1 MDIEQGELLEKEPVG
16 TSAGSPHA
24 TEVSGTSDHQLAF
37 ERLSP
42 AAYLLRGWVWETD
55 ANGRFTYM
63 SDSVL
68 HFSGRPA
75 EWHYGKTREDLGN
88 YVANPESLE
97 DIREKVAAGEPFGPV
112 EYQRIQNGQP
122 FWMRTRGLPMFDN
135 HGNLKGY
142 RGVAY
147 DITTEVQQRECEA
160 DCDAQIDRA
169 LEILCATV
177 DCFPGAVSVYDH
189 ELKLAFANSKYY
201 ALLDLPMAQ
210 FPVGARYIDILYF
223 LGERGELRG
232 GEVAEVIENHMQMA
246 QSGEIHT
253 FCRTRPNGMCIEVA
267 SVPLPGGG
275 FVRTYSDVTAVS
287 ELRWKLQSSEREI
300 QQLKARLNAAQLEID
315 RLQTMTHRAA
325 G

>member
-1 MDIEQGELLEKEPVG
+1 MNIEQEKLVEQEPPDKG
-16 TSAGSPHA
+16 TNSPQEN
-24 TEVSGTSDHQLAF
+24 EVRESSDHRLAV
-37 ERLSP
+37 ERLST
-42 AAYLLRGWVWETD
+42 AAYLLRGWLWETD
-55 ANGRFTYM
+55 AEGRFTYL

-68 HFSGRPA
+68 NFSGRPA

-88 YVANPESLE
+88 YVVNPASLE
-97 DIREKVAAGEPFGPV
+97 EIREKVAAREPFGPV
-112 EYQRIQNGQP
+112 EYQRIQSGKP
-122 FWMRTRGLPMFDN
+122 FWMQTRGLPMFDN
-135 HGNLKGY
+135 QGNLKGY
-142 RGVAY
+142 RGIAY
-147 DITTEVQQRECEA
+147 DITTEVQQRECES
-160 DCDAQIDRA
+160 DCDAQIERA

-210 FPVGARYIDILYF
+210 FPVGARYIDLLYF

-232 GEVAEVIENHMQMA
+232 GELSEVIENHMQMA

-253 FCRTRPNGMCIEVA
+253 FCRTRPNGVCIEIA

-275 FVRTYSDVTAVS
+275 FVRTYTDVTAVS
-287 ELRWKLQSSEREI
+287 ELRWKLQSSEREV
-300 QQLKARLNAAQLEID
+300 QQLRARLNAAQLEID
-315 RLQTMTHRAA
+315 RLQTTAHRAA